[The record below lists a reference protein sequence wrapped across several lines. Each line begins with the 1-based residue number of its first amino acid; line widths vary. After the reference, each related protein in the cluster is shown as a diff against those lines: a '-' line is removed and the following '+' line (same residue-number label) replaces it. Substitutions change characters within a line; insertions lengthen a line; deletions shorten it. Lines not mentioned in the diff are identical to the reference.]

1 MKTSSR
7 IFAALALTTA
17 LVACGDDDA
26 TPATTAPATTAPAT
40 TAPATTQ
47 APADALRIVS
57 LSPTHTEMLFAIGA
71 GDLVVAVDDYSNY
84 PPEAEA
90 VKSALSGYEPNVEA
104 IAEYDPDLVVIGG
117 DFTGLTEQLAAI
129 DIPVWSGDAPTS
141 LEGVYAQIVE
151 LGEQV
156 GRPDEAKTVADDM
169 KARIDAAVAS
179 VPDNAAGL
187 TYYHELDDTFYSVS
201 STSFVG
207 SVYSLFGL
215 TNITEVGGV
224 EGDYPQLSAEFIVE
238 SDPDIIFLACTVYCS
253 TTPESVAARPG
264 WENLKAVTNVRIVAL
279 NDDVVSR
286 WGPRLVD
293 FVESIAA
300 AVDASGVSA
309 G

>member
-7 IFAALALTTA
+7 MFAALALTTA

-26 TPATTAPATTAPAT
+26 TPTTTAPGT

-57 LSPTHTEMLFAIGA
+57 LSPTHTEVLFAIGA

-129 DIPVWSGDAPTS
+129 DIPVWSGDAPTT
-141 LEGVYAQIVE
+141 LDGVYAQIVE

-156 GRPDEAKTVADDM
+156 GRSDEAQIVVDDM

-238 SDPDIIFLACTVYCS
+238 SDPDVIFLACTVYCS

-264 WENLKAVTNVRIVAL
+264 WENLKAVTNARVVAL

-300 AVDASGVSA
+300 AVDAGGVSA

>member
-7 IFAALALTTA
+7 MFAALALTTA

-26 TPATTAPATTAPAT
+26 TPTTTAPGT

-57 LSPTHTEMLFAIGA
+57 LSPTHTEVLFAIGA

-129 DIPVWSGDAPTS
+129 DIPVWSGDAPTT
-141 LEGVYAQIVE
+141 LDGVYAQIVE

-156 GRPDEAKTVADDM
+156 GRSDEAQIVVDDM

-238 SDPDIIFLACTVYCS
+238 SDPDVIFLACTVYCS

-264 WENLKAVTNVRIVAL
+264 WENLKAVTNARVVAL